1 MATRTKSWERW
12 GDEEV
17 SALLSICAE
26 DETQRLLLKPGHNS
40 KVYERYSVKL
50 RDLGIFHDASAC
62 RVKMKKMKQD
72 YKKTKD
78 HNNKRGNYQKS
89 TKWYDRMDALLGH
102 RPSFSGTASTTDSGT
117 LMWEAAETKDSVA
130 CELYDDDEVGF
141 SFGLAQAVKDPTP
154 AAFAIAED
162 VISPFTLCSNVSS
175 TEKEKNIPTYTF
187 PATQP
192 KLEFQ
197 WREVEWTEEQKASLM
212 KTISSYRPSCHEGT
226 QARVLLL
233 GPVGSGK
240 SSFISSVQSVFNGRV
255 TNRAMVGTSSTSFTK
270 KLQSFNIHGQKGEDP
285 TGLVLCD
292 IVGLGG
298 GEMTGLTLH
307 DVLSVIKGHAPEG
320 QKFSPDQPVGSE
332 TVGYVKKPGL
342 KDKIHCVAFVVDAS
356 KILTYPKGLGTTF
369 RLLRK
374 HISDLDIHQV
384 ALLTQIDQICPETAK
399 DVTQVYKSGIIQE
412 MMNKAGDLLGM
423 STSYVVPVKN
433 YSSELDLNVNNDV
446 LLLRAVDHILQY
458 ADLYFQDNAPQHTGP
473 KIDLGV

>member
-1 MATRTKSWERW
+1 MATRKKSWERW

-17 SALLSICAE
+17 SALLSICSE
-26 DETQRLLLKPGHNS
+26 DENQQLRLKPGHNS

-50 RDLGIFHDASAC
+50 REMGIFHDASAC
-62 RVKMKKMKQD
+62 RDKMKKLKQD

-78 HNNKRGNYQKS
+78 HNNKWGNDQKS
-89 TKWYDRMDALLGH
+89 SKWYDRLDALLGH
-102 RPSFSGTASTTDSGT
+102 RPSFSGTASTTNSGT
-117 LMWEAAETKDSVA
+117 LVWEAAETKDSVA

-162 VISPFTLCSNVSS
+162 IISPFTLCSNVSS
-175 TEKEKNIPTYTF
+175 TEKEKNTPTYTF
-187 PATQP
+187 PAPQP
-192 KLEFQ
+192 KLESQ
-197 WREVEWTEEQKASLM
+197 WREMEWTEEQKASLM

-320 QKFSPDQPVGSE
+320 QKFSPDQPVGCE
-332 TVGYVKKPGL
+332 TVGYIKKPGL

-356 KILTYPKGLGTTF
+356 KILTYPKDLSTTF

-384 ALLTQIDQICPETAK
+384 ALLTQIDLICPETAK
-399 DVTQVYKSGIIQE
+399 DVTQVYKSRIIQD

-458 ADLYFQDNAPQHTGP
+458 TDLYFQDNAPQHTGP
-473 KIDLGV
+473 KNDLGV

>member
-1 MATRTKSWERW
+1 MATRNKSWERW

-197 WREVEWTEEQKASLM
+197 WREMDWTEEQKASLM
-212 KTISSYRPSCHEGT
+212 KTVSSYRPSCHEGT

>member
-1 MATRTKSWERW
+1 MATRKKSWERW

-17 SALLSICAE
+17 SALLSICSE
-26 DETQRLLLKPGHNS
+26 DENQQLRLKPGHNS

-50 RDLGIFHDASAC
+50 REMGIFHDASAC
-62 RVKMKKMKQD
+62 RDKMKKLKQD

-78 HNNKRGNYQKS
+78 HNNKWGNDQKS
-89 TKWYDRMDALLGH
+89 SKWYDRLDALLGH
-102 RPSFSGTASTTDSGT
+102 RPSFSGTASTTNSGT
-117 LMWEAAETKDSVA
+117 LVWEAAETKDSVA
-130 CELYDDDEVGF
+130 CELYDDDE
-141 SFGLAQAVKDPTP
+141 AP
-154 AAFAIAED
+154 
-162 VISPFTLCSNVSS
+162 
-175 TEKEKNIPTYTF
+175 
-187 PATQP
+187 QP
-192 KLEFQ
+192 KLESQ
-197 WREVEWTEEQKASLM
+197 WREMEWTEEQKASLM

-320 QKFSPDQPVGSE
+320 QKFSPDQPVGCE
-332 TVGYVKKPGL
+332 TVGYIKKPGL

-356 KILTYPKGLGTTF
+356 KILTYPKDLSTTF

-384 ALLTQIDQICPETAK
+384 ALLTQIDLICPETAK
-399 DVTQVYKSGIIQE
+399 DVTQVYKSRIIQD

-458 ADLYFQDNAPQHTGP
+458 TDLYFQDNAPQHTGP
-473 KIDLGV
+473 KNDLGV